1 MHGSQVH
8 RSKEEM
14 YTFLL
19 SVSAFFRPILPR
31 YAAASLSADTVG
43 QIPDKNETEGTHR
56 EDMKKD
62 KREKKR

>member
-1 MHGSQVH
+1 
-8 RSKEEM
+8 M

-43 QIPDKNETEGTHR
+43 QIPDENETGGTHR